1 MEDPITTNVLTGKNV
16 SLYEAELTALGSEK
30 IYPDI

>member
-16 SLYEAELTALGSEK
+16 SLYEAELTALGS
-30 IYPDI
+30 